1 MKAKGLLTT
10 FRKRF
15 RRDSFFARATIGLL
29 VLIILWPIF
38 VQGGM
43 LAYRDLI
50 ILPWIDIP
58 RSTFWLSPDLGRR
71 LPGFALLSIVA
82 SFLGGLATGRLML
95 VASLL
100 SLGVGMNRLVRFS
113 FLNSPNIP
121 EERKP
126 LTSLVISLGATVA
139 SILVIS
145 MPFTLTR
152 MSIGHLTALWALSI
166 TPFLF
171 VTIGRDGIEGAA
183 RSRIC
188 AAAALLGVVA
198 GVYSLILLVLS
209 IPIRDS
215 HSWHSR
221 FWKVVRSWLTRNAVW
236 LLPGTFLQLH
246 GFATFTDPEVFTP
259 TLKSTADILSLI
271 LGNGYWDLASEAI
284 QGHQQFLAVV
294 ALFVVVLASL
304 GWARLPV
311 SLRRPVIAG
320 LSIGYG
326 IPLAAVAP
334 GTRQIFQF
342 LVHTPFGMAMREP
355 HRLVGLAI
363 VPLVLLSTLGA
374 VEFLSLVAGRKH
386 LNFGYLGFLTLF
398 GSSVAMLLLA
408 LPTVHERITPIAIP
422 QSWMDA
428 RSLVNREGG
437 VVLSLPWSE
446 YVLLDQKN
454 PRAVYNPM
462 ADLFGPE
469 SLVSSTP
476 FEGEPVNEAS
486 ESRADTASLVASDL
500 LDDEFPTVSVSQLRL
515 TWIAVL
521 KVEKVATLDLSG
533 MEELQKKVSSDSLD
547 LYRVVD
553 APEPSDRPLPFFLP
567 GTDGPADAPWTWGWT
582 GVNLRVS
589 GQTREGVLKGSGNL
603 IFAPAFIGLGLL
615 LLTLFLAFGPVE
627 RLRIV
632 SKVLTTRKDSDK
644 LK

>member
-1 MKAKGLLTT
+1 MKLIAQVKPLK
-10 FRKRF
+10 KRI
-15 RRDSFFARATIGLL
+15 RPTSFFAGGTIGLL

-38 VQGGM
+38 AHSGM

-50 ILPWIDIP
+50 VLPWIDVP

-71 LPGFALLSIVA
+71 LPGFALLSIVS

-95 VASLL
+95 VASLFG
-100 SLGVGMNRLVRFS
+100 LGVGMNRLLRFS
-113 FLNSPNIP
+113 FLNSPNVP
-121 EERKP
+121 EDRQA
-126 LTSLVISLGATVA
+126 LTSLVISLGAIVG

-152 MSIGHLTALWALSI
+152 MSIGHLTALWALAV

-171 VTIGRDGIEGAA
+171 LTIGRDGVEGAA

-209 IPIRDS
+209 IPIQDS

-221 FWKVVRSWLTRNAVW
+221 FRKVVRSWLTRNAVW
-236 LLPGTFLQLH
+236 LLPGAFLQLH
-246 GFATFTDPEVFTP
+246 GFATFTAPEVFTP

-284 QGHQQFLAVV
+284 QDHQQLLSVV
-294 ALFVVVLASL
+294 ALVFVVLATL

-326 IPLAAVAP
+326 IPIAAVAP
-334 GTRQIFQF
+334 GTRQFFQF
-342 LVHTPFGMAMREP
+342 LVRTPFGMAMREP

-363 VPLVLLSTLGA
+363 VPIVLLSTLGA
-374 VEFLSLVAGRKH
+374 VELLSLVSVRKRFNIGLFGFLSLV
-386 LNFGYLGFLTLF
+386 

-408 LPTVHERITPIAIP
+408 LPTVHERITPIEIP

-428 RSLVNREGG
+428 RSLVNQDGG

-446 YVLLDQKN
+446 YVLLDKEN

-486 ESRADTASLVASDL
+486 ESRADTASLIASDL
-500 LDDEFPTVSVSQLRL
+500 LDGDFPTLSVSQLRL

-521 KVEKVATLDLSG
+521 KVEEVATLDLSG
-533 MEELQKKVSSDSLD
+533 MKGLTKEVSSDSLD
-547 LYRVVD
+547 LYRVAD
-553 APEPSDRPLPFFLP
+553 APAPSDRPLPFVLH
-567 GTDGPADAPWTWGWT
+567 GLEGPSDAPWTWGWI
-582 GVNLRVS
+582 GENLRVS
-589 GQTREGVLKGSGNL
+589 GQTREGVLKGNGKL
-603 IFAPAFIGLGLL
+603 IFVPAFIGLGLL
-615 LLTLFLAFGPVE
+615 LLTLFLALGLAE
-627 RLRIV
+627 RL
-632 SKVLTTRKDSDK
+632 KVLSKMLTSRKTMVR
-644 LK
+644 